1 MNPSTTTIGTT
12 VKPHAV
18 RRKRGRGFWI
28 WRILLGLLV
37 LLVALP
43 IAGATYQAVAT
54 ALDRRAYPAPGQL
67 VDVGGYRLHI
77 QCVGQGSP
85 TVILESGL
93 ANISTDWANVQP
105 DVAATT
111 RTCAYDRAGNGWSD
125 SGPLPRDPHQI
136 ASELHTLLGK
146 AGIPG
151 PYVLVGQSF
160 GGLYVRM
167 YAAQY
172 PAEVAGMVLVDASH
186 PDMWARMP
194 AAVVARNQPAG
205 GQRMLYRVLARLG
218 FLRLTGRFPAN
229 CGLPARYCAEERAWT
244 YTTKRTDSYLAEML
258 APERDAQVRAT
269 GSLGEKPLVVLTAT
283 DHRESFGVALPPAE
297 AVQLEATWQVL
308 QGELAALSSNSIHR
322 TVEGANHSSLQS
334 DVQTARVTGGAI
346 RQVVDAARTGQP
358 LAR

>member
-12 VKPHAV
+12 V
-18 RRKRGRGFWI
+18 RRQPVQGTRGGRFWAG
-28 WRILLGLLV
+28 RILLGLLV
-37 LLVALP
+37 VLVTLTAS
-43 IAGATYQAVAT
+43 GATYQAVAT

-105 DVAATT
+105 DIAVTT

-136 ASELHTLLGK
+136 AGELHTLLGK

-172 PAEVAGMVLVDASH
+172 PADVAGMVLVDASH
-186 PDMWARMP
+186 PDMWAKMP
-194 AAVVARNQPAG
+194 AAIVASNQPTAG
-205 GQRMLYRVLARLG
+205 ARMLYSVLARIG
-218 FLRLTGRFPAN
+218 ILRLTGRFPAS
-229 CGLPARYCAEERAWT
+229 CGLPARACAAERAWA
-244 YTTKRTDSYLAEML
+244 YTTRRTDSYLAEML
-258 APERDAQVRAT
+258 APQRDAQVRAT
-269 GSLGEKPLVVLTAT
+269 GSLGNRPLVVLTAT

-297 AVQLEATWQVL
+297 AMAFEQTWQSL
-308 QGELAALSSNSIHR
+308 QGELATLSSNSIHR
-322 TVEGANHSSLQS
+322 TVQAATHSSLQF
-334 DVQTARVTGGAI
+334 DAQTARVTGDAI
-346 RQVVDAARTGQP
+346 RQVVEAARTGQP